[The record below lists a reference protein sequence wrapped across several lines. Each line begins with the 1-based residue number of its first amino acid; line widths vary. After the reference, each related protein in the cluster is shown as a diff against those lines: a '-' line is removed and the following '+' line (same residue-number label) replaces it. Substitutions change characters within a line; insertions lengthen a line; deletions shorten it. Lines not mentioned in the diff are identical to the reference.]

1 MLISSHSENSD
12 FFILPG
18 FSKMGKS
25 LAGYSQSMQFC
36 KAVGAR
42 LSYYVINSQIT
53 ITLKDCIRSCVRDP
67 DCESLNYQTSSGIC
81 ESNNFASVFETGLSS
96 DFIHMTRLAPCWL
109 ILQMKDNIAGCFVVW
124 DKHWSALNLMYLW
137 MIITITIII
146 NIKFVGHIN
155 YAPDDTVCNTALI
168 VSSILAD

>member
-1 MLISSHSENSD
+1 MPKNPYYNLLFDDTDGLEFFLIFWVQILSYLPLLLEGTTAGFPALGSSHNRPWLISAYSENND
-12 FFILPG
+12 IFILPD

-42 LSYYVINSQIT
+42 LSYYVIDSHFT
-53 ITLKDCIRSCVRDP
+53 ATLKECVQSCVKDP

-96 DFIHMTRLAPCWL
+96 DFIHMTRLAPC
-109 ILQMKDNIAGCFVVW
+109 
-124 DKHWSALNLMYLW
+124 
-137 MIITITIII
+137 
-146 NIKFVGHIN
+146 
-155 YAPDDTVCNTALI
+155 
-168 VSSILAD
+168 